1 VQVLRDGLRVLLDA
15 SLEEDVLKQVRTC
28 AESQPGVKRVA
39 AVLGRNS
46 GSYRFVTL
54 RVVPDGVDL
63 AGAER
68 SAAGVATAVRKRV
81 KRIDRVSVEL
91 VAD

>member
-1 VQVLRDGLRVLLDA
+1 MLRDGLRVLLDA
-15 SLEEDVLKQVRTC
+15 SLEEDVLDQVRTC

-54 RVVPDGVDL
+54 RIVPDGVDL
-63 AGAER
+63 AEAER
-68 SAAGVATAVRKRV
+68 TTAGVAAAVRARV

-91 VAD
+91 VAG